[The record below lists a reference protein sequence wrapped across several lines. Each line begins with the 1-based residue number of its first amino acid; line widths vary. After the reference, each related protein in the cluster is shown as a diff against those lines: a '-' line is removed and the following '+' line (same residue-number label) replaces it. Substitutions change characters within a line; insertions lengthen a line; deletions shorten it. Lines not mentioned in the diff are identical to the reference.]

1 MAEQTPTQPTSTPPV
16 DGPVWAIV
24 LAAGAGRRFGPSPK
38 QFEVLDGDR
47 VVDRSLSIA
56 RSAADHVVVVLAN
69 GEEREGDALVADG
82 LADVW
87 VYGGEERADSV
98 RAGLSV
104 IDDSAA
110 VIVVHDAARPLASA
124 ELHRNVVR
132 AIRDGADAAIP
143 AVAVTDT
150 IKKITHDE
158 RGRMVVTETPMRHEL
173 VAVQTPQ
180 AFRADILRQAHSG
193 NASATDDAALV
204 ELIGGVVVVIE
215 GERTNIKITS
225 PEDLAIA
232 AVLLSDLG

>member
-1 MAEQTPTQPTSTPPV
+1 MAEKSQTQLTSTIPA

-47 VVDRSLSIA
+47 VVDRSLSVA
-56 RSAADHVVVVLAN
+56 RSVADHVVVVLAA
-69 GEEREGDALVADG
+69 GEERQGEALVADG

-87 VYGGEERADSV
+87 VHGGQERADSV
-98 RAGLSV
+98 RAGLAV
-104 IDDSAA
+104 VDDQAA

-124 ELHRNVVR
+124 DLHRSVVE
-132 AIRDGADAAIP
+132 AIRQGADAAIP

-150 IKKITHDE
+150 IKKIAHDE
-158 RGRMVVTETPMRHEL
+158 KGRTVVTDTPLRHEL

-180 AFRADILRQAHSG
+180 AFRADVLRQAHYE
-193 NASATDDAALV
+193 NAMATDDAALV
-204 ELIGGVVVVIE
+204 EKIGGVVVVVE